1 MTAASVC
8 PAVPDTQWDQF
19 ATSRGAA
26 LHAQTAWA
34 RLVSEVYGIRPHYLA
49 SARGQALDGI
59 LALFEIRHPL
69 FGHYLTTA
77 AFGTDGGLHADTPE
91 ARDTLL
97 ARARALAAELHVG
110 YLVIRTRE
118 TPLPG
123 AEVDDRYRTAI
134 LDHREGTD
142 AVWRTLSPKTRN
154 QIRRGQKEGFTI
166 AHGADQAEAFSE
178 VFQQHMRDLGS
189 PAHSLRYYR
198 ALARHLGPSA
208 HYLVV
213 RDQRTVVAGALLLAS
228 GQTAMNVHTVALR
241 AYNRRCP
248 NYLLY
253 WDMIERSAALG
264 CVRLDMGRSEVGSSQ
279 LAFKANWN
287 TTEVPLFYNY
297 FRHRAAAIPKVHPG
311 NPRYRLAIGLWQ
323 HLPLALTTRLGPRLI
338 SGIA

>member
-1 MTAASVC
+1 MNAASVC
-8 PAVPDTQWDQF
+8 PTVDDQQWNQF
-19 ATSRGAA
+19 AVSRGAG
-26 LHAQTAWA
+26 LHAHTAWA

-49 SARGQALDGI
+49 SVCGAELDGI

-77 AFGTDGGLHADTPE
+77 AFGTDGGLHPDTPE

-97 ARARALAAELHVG
+97 AKAKVLAAELNVD
-110 YLVIRTRE
+110 YLLIRTRHE
-118 TPLPG
+118 PLDG
-123 AEVDDRYRTAI
+123 AEVDDRYRTAT
-134 LDHREGTD
+134 LDLTEGAD
-142 AVWRTLSPKTRN
+142 SVWQALSPKTRN
-154 QIRRGQKEGFTI
+154 QVRRGQKEGFTI
-166 AHGADQAEAFSE
+166 AHGPDQADAFAD

-189 PAHSLRYYR
+189 PAHGLPYYR
-198 ALARHLGPSA
+198 AITRHLEHAA

-213 RDQRTVVAGALLLAS
+213 RDQHTVVAGALLLVS

-253 WDMIERSAALG
+253 WDMIERGAALG
-264 CVRLDMGRSEVGSSQ
+264 CTRLDMGRSEVGSSQ

-287 TTEVPLFYNY
+287 TCEVPLFYNY
-297 FRHRAAAIPKVHPG
+297 FRHRAAALPKVHPG

-323 HLPLALTTRLGPRLI
+323 RLPLAVTSRLGPHLI
-338 SGIA
+338 CGIA